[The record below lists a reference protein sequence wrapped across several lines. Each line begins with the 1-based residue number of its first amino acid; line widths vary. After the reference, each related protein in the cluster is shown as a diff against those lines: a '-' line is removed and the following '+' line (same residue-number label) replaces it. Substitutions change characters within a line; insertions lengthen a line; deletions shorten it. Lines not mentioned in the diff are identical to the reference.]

1 MNFLLRYGNLIL
13 FLFLEGISLYMVGN
27 YNKKQNAIYQ
37 SSANLVTG
45 VIYDNFSSVRK
56 FLSMQEIADSLAREN
71 AELRTQLE
79 ASKYALQPQTGLV
92 KLPLDTSTIRP
103 DTAQQKDVMQQFNYI
118 AAEVIKNS
126 IAADDN
132 YLTINRG
139 SLHGV
144 QPDMGVITSDGIV
157 GIVRNVTPHFA
168 QVMSILN
175 SKTRISAGIK
185 RNRYFGSLRWRV
197 ESRNPKQMILTE
209 IPKHGD
215 VVRGDTIVTTGFSE
229 VFPGELRI
237 GKVSD
242 FRIENG
248 TNFYTIDVDLWT
260 DMANVR
266 YVYVVNNLLISELKQ
281 FKN

>member
-13 FLFLEGISLYMVGN
+13 FLFLEGIALYMVGN
-27 YNKKQNAIYQ
+27 YNTKQNAIYQ
-37 SSANLVTG
+37 SSANLVSG
-45 VIYDNFSSVRK
+45 VIYENFSSVRK

-79 ASKYALQPQTGLV
+79 ASKYAVQPQTGNV
-92 KLPLDTSTIRP
+92 KLPLDTSTVRP

-118 AAEVIKNS
+118 AAEVVKNS
-126 IAADDN
+126 IAMDDN

-168 QVMSILN
+168 QVMSLLN
-175 SKTRISAGIK
+175 SKTKISAMIK

-197 ESRNPKQMILTE
+197 EGRNPKQMMLTE
-209 IPKHGD
+209 VPKHAD
-215 VVRGDTIVTTGFSE
+215 VVRGDTIITSGFSE
-229 VFPGELRI
+229 VFPGELRV
-237 GKVSD
+237 GVVSD

-248 TNFYTIDVDLWT
+248 TNFYTMDVNLWT

-266 YVYVVNNLLISELKQ
+266 YVYVVNNLLISELRQLK
-281 FKN
+281 